1 MVKPLEETSSSVS
14 NNAINSMNSMRLVP
28 FTADHYAMLIEWI
41 DSERLNYQWGGFQF
55 TFPLT
60 PTQLNKYFS
69 NRLSRP
75 FLCQRD
81 GCFVGFVELF
91 QASKDV
97 QRICRVFIQPDYRGQ
112 GLASEMLRLVIA
124 VAKVNHPISD
134 ITLSVFSHNHSA
146 IQCYQQLGFERTEV
160 VKNVR
165 FIEGRYW
172 DLWLMSLTQN

>member
-1 MVKPLEETSSSVS
+1 M
-14 NNAINSMNSMRLVP
+14 P
-28 FTADHYAMLIEWI
+28 FTDEHYAMLIEWI

-60 PTQLNKYFS
+60 HRQLNKYFS

-81 GCFVGFVELF
+81 GVFVGFVELY
-91 QASKDV
+91 QASKNV
-97 QRICRVFIQPDYRGQ
+97 QRICRVFIQPDYRGK

-124 VAKVNHPISD
+124 VAKADHPMSAV
-134 ITLSVFSHNHSA
+134 TLSVFSHNHSA
-146 IQCYQQLGFERTEV
+146 IQCYQQLGFEQTEV

-172 DLWLMSLTQN
+172 DLWLMSLTENKIME